1 MMYDNVYDELDHM
14 VVFDIDL
21 SEEEYEMLLEDEELC
36 EEFFEELLELY

>member
-1 MMYDNVYDELDHM
+1 MSEMIDYDELDRM

-36 EEFFEELLELY
+36 EEFFEELFELY

>member
-1 MMYDNVYDELDHM
+1 MSKDIYDELDNM

-36 EEFFEELLELY
+36 DEFFDELLDLY